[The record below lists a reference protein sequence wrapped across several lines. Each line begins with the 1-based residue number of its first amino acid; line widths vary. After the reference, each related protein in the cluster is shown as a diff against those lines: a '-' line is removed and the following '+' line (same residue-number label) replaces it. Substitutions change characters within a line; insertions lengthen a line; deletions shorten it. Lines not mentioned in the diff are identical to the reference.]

1 MNSSR
6 RLLALVTAI
15 LANILWI
22 PPLLGKANGW
32 SNAFQIAY
40 LIVIIALIIAS
51 YVLAGKGAFRMAG
64 GIFKYSLHVFIIPFN
79 IISLCFGCG
88 IIWDLYVFLPI
99 IPVAV
104 AVLKRR

>member
-1 MNSSR
+1 MNSTR

-22 PPLLGKANGW
+22 PPLLGMPDGW
-32 SNAFQIAY
+32 SEAFQIAY
-40 LIVIIALIIAS
+40 LIVLIVLQIAS

-64 GIFKYSLHVFIIPFN
+64 GIFKYSLNIFIIPFN
-79 IISLCFGCG
+79 LISLCFGCA

>member
-1 MNSSR
+1 MNSTR

-22 PPLLGKANGW
+22 PVFLGMPDGW
-32 SNAFQIAY
+32 SSGFQIAY

-51 YVLAGKGAFRMAG
+51 YVLAGKGVFRVAG

>member
-22 PPLLGKANGW
+22 PVFLGMPDGW
-32 SNAFQIAY
+32 SSGFQIAY
-40 LIVIIALIIAS
+40 LIVLIVLEIAS
-51 YVLAGKGAFRMAG
+51 YVLAGKGVFRVAG
-64 GIFKYSLHVFIIPFN
+64 GIFKFSLNIFIIPFN
-79 IISLCFGCG
+79 IISLLFGCQM
-88 IIWDLYVFLPI
+88 ILSVYLALPI
-99 IPVAV
+99 LPVAW

>member
-1 MNSSR
+1 MNSTR
-6 RLLALVTAI
+6 RLLAPVAAI
-15 LANILWI
+15 LVSILWI
-22 PPLLGKANGW
+22 LPFLGMGDGW
-32 SNAFQIAY
+32 LRGFEIAY
-40 LIVIIALIIAS
+40 LIVLIVLEIAS

-79 IISLCFGCG
+79 LISLYFGCA

>member
-22 PPLLGKANGW
+22 PPLLGMPDGW
-32 SNAFQIAY
+32 SEAFQIAY
-40 LIVIIALIIAS
+40 LIVLIVLQIAS
-51 YVLAGKGAFRMAG
+51 YVLAGKGVFRVAG
-64 GIFKYSLHVFIIPFN
+64 GIFKFSLNIFIIPFN
-79 IISLCFGCG
+79 LISLFFGCG
-88 IIWDLYVFLPI
+88 IILQIYLVLPI

>member
-1 MNSSR
+1 MNSTR
-6 RLLALVTAI
+6 RLLAPVAAI
-15 LANILWI
+15 LVSILWI
-22 PPLLGKANGW
+22 PVFLGMPDGW

-79 IISLCFGCG
+79 LISLYFGCG
-88 IIWDLYVFLPI
+88 LILFLYVYLPI
-99 IPVAV
+99 LPVAS

>member
-1 MNSSR
+1 MNSTR
-6 RLLALVTAI
+6 RLLAPVAAI
-15 LANILWI
+15 LVSILWI
-22 PPLLGKANGW
+22 PVFLGMPDGW

-88 IIWDLYVFLPI
+88 LILFLYVYLPI
-99 IPVAV
+99 FPVAS

>member
-22 PPLLGKANGW
+22 PPLLGMTDGW
-32 SNAFQIAY
+32 SDAFSIAY
-40 LIVIIALIIAS
+40 LIVLIVLNIAS
-51 YVLAGKGAFRMAG
+51 YVLAGKGVFRMAG

-79 IISLCFGCG
+79 LISLSFGCTF
-88 IIWDLYVFLPI
+88 IIFLYLYLPLL
-99 IPVAV
+99 PVAW

>member
-1 MNSSR
+1 MNSTR
-6 RLLALVTAI
+6 RLLAPVAAI
-15 LANILWI
+15 LVSILWI
-22 PPLLGKANGW
+22 PVFLGMPDGW

-51 YVLAGKGAFRMAG
+51 YVLAGKGVFRMAG

-79 IISLCFGCG
+79 LISLSFGCTF
-88 IIWDLYVFLPI
+88 IIFLYLYLPLL
-99 IPVAV
+99 PVAW

>member
-1 MNSSR
+1 MNSTR
-6 RLLALVTAI
+6 RLLAPVAAI
-15 LANILWI
+15 LVSILW
-22 PPLLGKANGW
+22 
-32 SNAFQIAY
+32 IAY
-40 LIVIIALIIAS
+40 LIVLVALIIAS

-79 IISLCFGCG
+79 LISLCFGCG

>member
-22 PPLLGKANGW
+22 MPYFGLGQGW
-32 SNAFQIAY
+32 SGAFVVAY
-40 LIVIIALIIAS
+40 LIVLIVLQIAS
-51 YVLAGKGAFRMAG
+51 YVLAGKGVFRVAG
-64 GIFKYSLHVFIIPFN
+64 GIFKFSLNIFIIPFN
-79 IISLCFGCG
+79 IISLLFGCQM
-88 IIWDLYVFLPI
+88 ILSVYIFLPI
-99 IPVAV
+99 LPVAW

>member
-1 MNSSR
+1 MNSTR
-6 RLLALVTAI
+6 RLLAPVAAI
-15 LANILWI
+15 LVSILWI
-22 PPLLGKANGW
+22 PVFLGKHEAW
-32 SNAFQIAY
+32 SNVFQLAY
-40 LIVIIALIIAS
+40 LIVLVALIIAS

>member
-6 RLLALVTAI
+6 RLLAPVAAI
-15 LANILWI
+15 LVSILWI
-22 PPLLGKANGW
+22 PVFLGMHEAW

-40 LIVIIALIIAS
+40 LIVIIALEIAT

-64 GIFKYSLHVFIIPFN
+64 GIFKFSLNIFIIPFN
-79 IISLCFGCG
+79 LISLCFGCA

>member
-22 PPLLGKANGW
+22 PPLLGMTDGW
-32 SNAFQIAY
+32 SDAFSIAY
-40 LIVIIALIIAS
+40 LIVLIVLNIAS
-51 YVLAGKGAFRMAG
+51 YVLAGKGVFRMAG